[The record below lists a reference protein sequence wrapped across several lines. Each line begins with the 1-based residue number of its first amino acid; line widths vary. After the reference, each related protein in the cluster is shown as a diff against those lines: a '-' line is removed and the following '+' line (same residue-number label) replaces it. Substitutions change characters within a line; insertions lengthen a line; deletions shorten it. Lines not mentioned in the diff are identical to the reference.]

1 MDFSKYDQSLQ
12 ELHRQHQA
20 YLQVADKRVMSV
32 LRTMLH
38 QALDLNDTE
47 LIGYVYHSMAFA
59 EHFIMGRYQPF
70 LKNLALSARYLL
82 RCQDQSEL
90 MHVYYLV
97 AIDSMNMGLNDIS
110 AYYFREARNIAEATG
125 QNTSAAVLDQSIG
138 HILLQLGQA
147 KEARRYIKKS
157 LQVVKKDKKHPHY
170 FSNFTANYMND
181 VIACLEL
188 NLLEQAKKSFRTV
201 TAFMEKHPNV
211 FRSGTYLDY
220 ELLHLRL
227 AVTEGDQKEAAVSFE
242 KLVSLMKE
250 DSMLHLYIE
259 EIRKLISL
267 LISRGQYAWIEEI
280 LAIIDDKGIS
290 PDAVDALKVMAGI
303 KIDYYKASG
312 QTEKLRDSYR
322 ELDSVYEMA
331 AARQASSRV
340 YINSL
345 VQFTTNLRKEREELL
360 ARQNELIN
368 MREVD
373 PLTQLPNRYSANIK
387 LDEAFERAYHDKTK
401 LGIVY
406 LDVDGLKQTNDTKGH
421 LAGDEWLVLLSRHL
435 GEYAASHA
443 FFASRFGGDEFVL
456 IFENKED
463 GQIEAA
469 MAAMK
474 QNCPVPFSS
483 GFYNAVPYG
492 KQKSWDFL
500 ELADM
505 ELYKEKKQKK
515 RQL

>member
-1 MDFSKYDQSLQ
+1 MDFSRYDHSLQ

-32 LRTMLH
+32 LRHMLR
-38 QALDLNDTE
+38 QALALNDTE

-97 AIDSMNMGLNDIS
+97 AIDSMNMGLKDIS

-138 HILLQLGQA
+138 HIMLQLGQA

-157 LQVVKKDKKHPHY
+157 LVVVKKDKKHPHY

-181 VIACLEL
+181 VIACLDL
-188 NLLEQAKKSFRTV
+188 DYLEQAKKSFRIV
-201 TAFMEKHPNV
+201 KDFMETHPNA

-227 AVTEGDQKEAAVSFE
+227 AVTEGDQAEAAAASE
-242 KLVSLMKE
+242 KLLSLMKE
-250 DSMLHLYIE
+250 DSMLHLYMD

-267 LISRGQYAWIEEI
+267 LITRGQYAWIEE
-280 LAIIDDKGIS
+280 LFAIIDENGIS
-290 PDAVDALKVMAGI
+290 PDAVDALKVLAGI

-331 AARQASSRV
+331 AARQMASRI

-360 ARQNELIN
+360 ARQNDLIN

-373 PLTQLPNRYSANIK
+373 PLTHLPNRYGANIK

-406 LDVDGLKQTNDTKGH
+406 LDVDGLKETNDTKGH
-421 LAGDEWLVLLSRHL
+421 LAGDEWLVQLSHYL
-435 GEYAASHA
+435 GEYASGQS

-456 IFENKED
+456 IFENRED
-463 GQIEAA
+463 GEIEAA
-469 MAAMK
+469 MAGLK
-474 QNCPVPFSS
+474 QDCPVPFSS

>member
-1 MDFSKYDQSLQ
+1 MDFSRYDQSFQ

-32 LRTMLH
+32 LRAMLR

-59 EHFIMGRYQPF
+59 EHFIMGRYHPF

-90 MHVYYLV
+90 MHVYYLI
-97 AIDSMNMGLNDIS
+97 AIDSTNMGLNDIS
-110 AYYFREARNIAEATG
+110 AYYFWEARNIAEATG

-157 LQVVKKDKKHPHY
+157 LLVVKKDKKHPHY

-188 NLLEQAKKSFRTV
+188 GLLDQAKKSFHIV
-201 TAFMEKHPNV
+201 KSFMETHPKA
-211 FRSGTYLDY
+211 FRSGTYLHY

-227 AVTEGDQKEAAVSFE
+227 AVTEGDQAEAAASFV
-242 KLVSLMKE
+242 KLMTLMKE
-250 DSMLHLYIE
+250 DSMLHLYIDE
-259 EIRKLISL
+259 TRKLISL
-267 LISRGQYAWIEEI
+267 LIAKGQFAWIEEI
-280 LAIIDDKGIS
+280 LAVIDNKGIS
-290 PDAVDALKVMAGI
+290 SDAVDALKVLSGI

-387 LDEAFERAYHDKTK
+387 LDEAFERACHDKTK

-406 LDVDGLKQTNDTKGH
+406 LDVDGLKETNDTKGH
-421 LAGDEWLVLLSRHL
+421 LAGDEWLVKLSRCL

-463 GQIEAA
+463 RQIKAA

-474 QNCPVPFSS
+474 QHCPVPFSS

-492 KQKSWDFL
+492 KQKIWDFL